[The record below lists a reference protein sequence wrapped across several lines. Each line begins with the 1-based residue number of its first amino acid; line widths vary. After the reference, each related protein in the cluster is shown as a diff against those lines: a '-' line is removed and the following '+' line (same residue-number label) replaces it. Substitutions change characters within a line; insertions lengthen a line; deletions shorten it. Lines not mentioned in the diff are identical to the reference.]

1 MRALIPHCLPYLVYV
16 AVGAIAGGS
25 WPWADAVRIV
35 AVCAVLIAFA
45 RAGSY
50 PELRPRP
57 SAAHVLLG
65 VAAGLAAGAAWVPL
79 AELVPPLTDDVRTGL
94 DPAGNLLFTSFRI
107 AAMVLVVPFAEELF
121 VRSALPRLVDAAGDE
136 DWRGR
141 AVGAF
146 TRLSFVV
153 SVAFFTFTHPAEWL
167 AALATGVLWT
177 ALVAKT
183 RNLRV
188 VIVAHA
194 VANAWVAAHV
204 VVTGETQWW

>member
-1 MRALIPHCLPYLVYV
+1 LRSLIPHTLPYLAYV
-16 AVGAIAGGS
+16 AIGAAAGGVC
-25 WPWADAVRIV
+25 PWADAVRVV
-35 AVCAVLIAFA
+35 AVVAALVAFA

-50 PELRPRP
+50 PELRTRP
-57 SAAHVLLG
+57 SAAQVLLG
-65 VAAGLAAGAAWVPL
+65 VAAGLVAGAAWVPL
-79 AELVPPLTDDVRTGL
+79 AKLVPPLMEGGRTGL
-94 DPAGNLLFTSFRI
+94 DPAASLLLTTLRI
-107 AAMVLVVPFAEELF
+107 ASMVLVVPFAEELF

-146 TRLSFVV
+146 TARSFAV
-153 SVAFFTFTHPAEWL
+153 SVLFFALTHCEWL

-177 ALVAKT
+177 ALLAKT

-194 VANAWVAAHV
+194 VANSWLAAHV